1 MYRAAST
8 VASKACQAVRRA
20 SKVGPKFHTKASIDA
35 QSSPSNMKQGTLAN
49 GSAFCSEKGSPA
61 GLFLK
66 NLKCGSNFTDGEQ
79 QDYDTL
85 SKGETRI
92 VNFLTK
98 SVENLQSLSVKDL
111 KCHRLASP
119 DKNEK
124 VGSKFHIRASID
136 AQSSPSNMKQGTLDN
151 GSAFC
156 SENCS
161 PAGLFLKNL
170 KRGSN
175 FTDREQQD
183 YDTLSKGE
191 TRIVNFLTK
200 SVENLR
206 SLSVKDLKCHRL
218 ASPDKNEKDGANG
231 HVKLES
237 LEGMRDDG
245 YFIPPYFIGGQQENE
260 HDLSRLCLT
269 IGEEDSDDIPNKVT
283 MSLDGKPADV
293 ARSYDLCMT
302 QLKLYMCLMYASV
315 DISEQVGYEKI
326 LAVATPRPAS
336 FYFSMKYLNK
346 CITAVIDPFTGWLLA
361 IITSNY
367 AAQFR
372 RSDFPYV
379 RLANTVLMKA
389 EGKYNE
395 LAPDGH
401 LSIPI
406 GIGHL
411 REAVITLADF
421 DGIETPESLFSMAVL
436 VHHIM
441 EPAKIHKAYSLV
453 YKTLSEGTET
463 TYSLSDPSIVQL
475 TKNLGHVSSLAGRSL
490 FDLFLGLPVR
500 TIPPS
505 KFKVEGISTFHDVFS
520 EICLI
525 PYSLIPKWYI
535 CSKTPPMFW
544 CPISPGLGDPD
555 IRPLENFPAALQTTD
570 GERMLDLLR
579 IELFFGDRTG
589 GHPCAK
595 AFEVVRRRPPGEDAS
610 YVWRLGPPIRGRPLC
625 DAVSL
630 KPAVDAVLRSKET
643 RRK

>member
-1 MYRAAST
+1 MRPIAYCRILVVILDLTAAALSPGNPRSHRRRRPSLPPSNPRSHNTALRVAASEPRES
-8 VASKACQAVRRA
+8 SKPSFLSRNVSCGFHRRFEGMIG
-20 SKVGPKFHTKASIDA
+20 SKFHTRVSIDA
-35 QSSPSNMKQGTLAN
+35 QSSPINMKQGTLAN
-49 GSAFCSEKGSPA
+49 GSAFCSEKYSPA

-79 QDYDTL
+79 Q
-85 SKGETRI
+85 
-92 VNFLTK
+92 
-98 SVENLQSLSVKDL
+98 
-111 KCHRLASP
+111 
-119 DKNEK
+119 
-124 VGSKFHIRASID
+124 
-136 AQSSPSNMKQGTLDN
+136 
-151 GSAFC
+151 
-156 SENCS
+156 
-161 PAGLFLKNL
+161 
-170 KRGSN
+170 
-175 FTDREQQD
+175 
-183 YDTLSKGE
+183 
-191 TRIVNFLTK
+191 
-200 SVENLR
+200 
-206 SLSVKDLKCHRL
+206 
-218 ASPDKNEKDGANG
+218 DGANG

-260 HDLSRLCLT
+260 HDLSRLCPT

-293 ARSYDLCMT
+293 ASSFDLCMT

-361 IITSNY
+361 IITCNY

-389 EGKYNE
+389 EGKYNG
-395 LAPDGH
+395 LAPDGN

-505 KFKVEGISTFHDVFS
+505 KFKVEGISTIHDVFS

-544 CPISPGLGDPD
+544 CPVSPGLGDPD
-555 IRPLENFPAALQTTD
+555 TRPLENFPAALQTTD

-589 GHPCAK
+589 VHPCAK

-610 YVWRLGPPIRGRPLC
+610 YVWRLGPPIRGRLLC

-630 KPAVDAVLRSKET
+630 KPAVDAVLRSKGKDPFISMYSFLGGQLDWGQTLLNLYNVTFT
-643 RRK
+643 RMFTVAKVKKEGWGVIKLTLHGENLNEWNKIKHICDGVRLERVMWTGSSGT

>member
-1 MYRAAST
+1 
-8 VASKACQAVRRA
+8 
-20 SKVGPKFHTKASIDA
+20 
-35 QSSPSNMKQGTLAN
+35 
-49 GSAFCSEKGSPA
+49 
-61 GLFLK
+61 
-66 NLKCGSNFTDGEQ
+66 
-79 QDYDTL
+79 
-85 SKGETRI
+85 
-92 VNFLTK
+92 
-98 SVENLQSLSVKDL
+98 
-111 KCHRLASP
+111 
-119 DKNEK
+119 
-124 VGSKFHIRASID
+124 
-136 AQSSPSNMKQGTLDN
+136 
-151 GSAFC
+151 
-156 SENCS
+156 
-161 PAGLFLKNL
+161 
-170 KRGSN
+170 
-175 FTDREQQD
+175 
-183 YDTLSKGE
+183 
-191 TRIVNFLTK
+191 
-200 SVENLR
+200 
-206 SLSVKDLKCHRL
+206 
-218 ASPDKNEKDGANG
+218 
-231 HVKLES
+231 
-237 LEGMRDDG
+237 
-245 YFIPPYFIGGQQENE
+245 
-260 HDLSRLCLT
+260 
-269 IGEEDSDDIPNKVT
+269 

-293 ARSYDLCMT
+293 ASSFDLCMT

-395 LAPDGH
+395 LAPDGN

-505 KFKVEGISTFHDVFS
+505 KFKVEGISTIHDVFS

-544 CPISPGLGDPD
+544 YPVSPGLGDPD
-555 IRPLENFPAALQTTD
+555 TRPLENFPAALQTKM
-570 GERMLDLLR
+570 G
-579 IELFFGDRTG
+579 
-589 GHPCAK
+589 
-595 AFEVVRRRPPGEDAS
+595 
-610 YVWRLGPPIRGRPLC
+610 
-625 DAVSL
+625 
-630 KPAVDAVLRSKET
+630 KEC
-643 RRK
+643 